1 MSIVKVWIPD
11 QKTDRGVFIG
21 RKIQCPV
28 CHGEGH
34 LISERKFDPAGEN
47 LRDQPNYP
55 PEKNPGQERIFEI
68 LHGVSAGLAQS
79 ELPNLP
85 EKKEIKHQPGYKE
98 TGNPNRKTNHKSPV
112 FHSVLEE
119 NAMIKDYL
127 AGMNTRVLCK
137 IHNTSPGYLYS
148 ILPKHG
154 ILLNR
159 LHGQKPL
166 KFIPAGND
174 FPPHPIT

>member
-34 LISERKFDPAGEN
+34 LISERKFDPAGEQ
-47 LRDQPNYP
+47 LRNSPS
-55 PEKNPGQERIFEI
+55 GQDLVKHLDVVTQQVITGI
-68 LHGVSAGLAQS
+68 GSVQS

-98 TGNPNRKTNHKSPV
+98 AGNPNRKTNHKSPV